1 MLDELLAQLQSSDAE
16 VRRNAIIALGRT
28 KNPKAVPA
36 LARVYREDPNPSLR
50 ELAKKAAAF
59 IRQQTGMD
67 IKADSGA
74 SAGMPSSPNDGGG
87 DDGIV
92 KLRTY
97 ATPSAEDI
105 NARLNYSPREEE
117 APPPQPTDDDGVK
130 LRVYEMSEA
139 GKAQHKK
146 ADSNMP
152 QRGKKYTVSES
163 NQQRAKLIIES
174 ALSANMRGDNARA
187 LKDLAS
193 ALRLDP
199 NLISDNYFGSVAGSV
214 TGAEGDEA
222 IRLIVD
228 GGKRKEFVDAE
239 VSKAKRQ
246 RKDTHLEK
254 TRESTWSGI
263 SFELVIFFIINVV
276 FTVFITLL
284 MIEAI
289 KNLVNL
295 MGDMRQFD
303 AATRANIELILSVD
317 LFPLLLGA
325 VIGAVSTVVSV
336 LIQTVFVHMVARFL
350 GGTGTYKHLLM
361 TMLMV
366 YNKWMPRLYM
376 VVGIA
381 AFVVIIS
388 MSALFG
394 AVFGLVVFVVLFK
407 FLSALFGRVG
417 EAYNFSSMM
426 GCMSIFGATLLIFL
440 INLGLTFAFG
450 QVWLNLLAQ
459 MSGSS
464 L

>member
-28 KNPKAVPA
+28 KNPKAVQA

-67 IKADSGA
+67 VKTDGGTSSPSDGGADSRA
-74 SAGMPSSPNDGGG
+74 DS
-87 DDGIV
+87 GIV

-105 NARLNYSPREEE
+105 NARLNYSPSEE
-117 APPPQPTDDDGVK
+117 APAPKPAEEDGVK

-139 GKAQHKK
+139 GKAQNEK
-146 ADSNMP
+146 ASSNVP
-152 QRGKKYTVSES
+152 QRGKKYTVSAA
-163 NQQRAKLIIES
+163 NQQSAKHAIES

-187 LKDLAS
+187 LKDLAA

-199 NLISDNYFGSVAGSV
+199 NLISDGYFGSIAASV
-214 TGAEGDEA
+214 TDAEGDEA

-254 TRESTWSGI
+254 ARESTWSGI
-263 SFELVIFFIINVV
+263 GFELVIFFIINVV
-276 FTVFITLL
+276 FTIFSTLL
-284 MIEAI
+284 MIEGV
-289 KNLVNL
+289 KNLVST
-295 MGDMRQFD
+295 MGGMSEIDR
-303 AATRANIELILSVD
+303 ATRANLELLLSVD
-317 LFPLLLGA
+317 IFPLVLAA
-325 VIGAVSTVVSV
+325 VISAVGVVVST
-336 LIQTVFVHMVARFL
+336 LIQTVFVHIVARFL
-350 GGTGTYKHLLM
+350 RGTGTYKHLLL

-366 YNKWMPRLYM
+366 YNKWIPRLYF
-376 VVGIA
+376 VIGIA

-394 AVFGLVVFVVLFK
+394 AVAGLAILVVLFK
-407 FLSALFGRVG
+407 FSSALYGRVG

-426 GCMSIFGATLLIFL
+426 GCMSVLGATLLIFL
-440 INLGLTFAFG
+440 INVLLMFAFG

-459 MSGSS
+459 MSANS